1 VASAFYFKIYIP
13 KTTYETINPKVG
25 TLNVEVFG
33 IGNVDAKEIYPLSA
47 QIGGKITAIY
57 TDEGLW
63 VKKGDLIATIDGVD
77 LPLLLDESKA
87 SLQKIEHE
95 SIALQKEIESLQA
108 QKVLLQITYERYAN
122 LYAQKYAAKAEYDKA
137 KADLASINAQ
147 IAASKARISS
157 SKSDTLKAQ
166 KSIEALKVKLSR
178 LKIYAPV
185 DGLVIAKDAQVAQN
199 VTPSQNIIRIVD
211 PKTLWIKAYVDERL
225 AAKIKLNQEAI
236 ITLRSHGSQSFQGKV
251 ARISAISDSITQERE
266 VGVKFDTLPIPFY
279 MNEQAQVA
287 IKTEVFKNIFTFDP
301 SALTQ
306 ENGKN
311 GVWVVQ
317 NEKAHFIELPDV
329 IRSNTLVGTQSQLT
343 KSSKILI
350 PNPKKKPLS
359 EGMRIRL

>member
-166 KSIEALKVKLSR
+166 KS
-178 LKIYAPV
+178 
-185 DGLVIAKDAQVAQN
+185 
-199 VTPSQNIIRIVD
+199 
-211 PKTLWIKAYVDERL
+211 
-225 AAKIKLNQEAI
+225 
-236 ITLRSHGSQSFQGKV
+236 
-251 ARISAISDSITQERE
+251 
-266 VGVKFDTLPIPFY
+266 
-279 MNEQAQVA
+279 M
-287 IKTEVFKNIFTFDP
+287 
-301 SALTQ
+301 
-306 ENGKN
+306 
-311 GVWVVQ
+311 
-317 NEKAHFIELPDV
+317 
-329 IRSNTLVGTQSQLT
+329 
-343 KSSKILI
+343 
-350 PNPKKKPLS
+350 
-359 EGMRIRL
+359 